1 MRRRIIRPNTRSFTG
16 RHVLPD
22 GSSDV
27 RFESGLERDFLT
39 LLSARDD
46 VLEILEQPIILTLA
60 GPDGKPR
67 RYTPDFRVTYRDRV
81 VVYEVK
87 YRDQLR
93 KRWPNDRDKYCQAR
107 AWAQANGMRFRIVTE
122 LTIRTVRFENAR
134 FLAAYRDVTPD
145 PALAGTI
152 LAALTGGPRTVL
164 DLVHILCPDRADRAR
179 FYTAFWPMLANR
191 TLRADPRAPIGMDL
205 VVEAAP

>member
-22 GSSDV
+22 GSGDV

-39 LLSARDD
+39 LLGARDD
-46 VLEILEQPIILTLA
+46 VLAILEQPITLTLA

-67 RYTPDFRVTYRDRV
+67 RYTPDFKVTYRDRV

-93 KRWPNDRDKYCQAR
+93 KRWPNDRDKYRQAR

-164 DLVHILCPDRADRAR
+164 DLVRTLCPDRADRAR
-179 FYTAFWPMLANR
+179 FYTVFWPMLANR

>member
-1 MRRRIIRPNTRSFTG
+1 MRRRIIKPNTRSFTG

-22 GSSDV
+22 GSGDV

-39 LLSARDD
+39 LLGARDD
-46 VLEILEQPIILTLA
+46 VLEILEQPVTLTLA

-67 RYTPDFRVTYRDRV
+67 RYTPDFKVTYRDRV
-81 VVYEVK
+81 VIYEVK
-87 YRDQLR
+87 YRDQFR

-152 LAALTGGPRTVL
+152 LAALAGGPRTVL
-164 DLVHILCPDRADRAR
+164 DLVRTLCPDRADRVG